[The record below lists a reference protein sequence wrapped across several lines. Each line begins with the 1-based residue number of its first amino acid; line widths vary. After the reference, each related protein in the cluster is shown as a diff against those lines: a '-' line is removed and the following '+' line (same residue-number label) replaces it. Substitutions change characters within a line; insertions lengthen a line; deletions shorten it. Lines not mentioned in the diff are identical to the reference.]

1 MLNHE
6 AGKTLKQKLPLGMVA
21 TKRWLQ
27 EQGLSLHYI
36 DNSVRRG
43 ALVVAVPGVYYRDE
57 ARPTWQGVVA
67 SLQQMAKL
75 PVHVGGLS
83 ALAVN
88 GVSHF
93 VNKRGNPIVNL
104 YSPDKLPAW
113 VNKIDVGATFAWHG
127 TKRLWPESL
136 LLDQSVFRHYEWV
149 KGLPEITYSCVE
161 KAYLEVLNEMPKHVS
176 FEHADA
182 LLQGLHNLS
191 PRKLDTLL
199 KGCLNVKVKR
209 LFFWLAERNQQ
220 PWFKYLK
227 SEDYDLGTG
236 KRVVAVNG
244 RLENKW
250 QITVPKEM

>member
-1 MLNHE
+1 M
-6 AGKTLKQKLPLGMVA
+6 
-21 TKRWLQ
+21 
-27 EQGLSLHYI
+27 
-36 DNSVRRG
+36 
-43 ALVVAVPGVYYRDE
+43 
-57 ARPTWQGVVA
+57 
-67 SLQQMAKL
+67 
-75 PVHVGGLS
+75 
-83 ALAVN
+83 
-88 GVSHF
+88 
-93 VNKRGNPIVNL
+93 
-104 YSPDKLPAW
+104 
-113 VNKIDVGATFAWHG
+113 GATFAWHG

-220 PWFKYLK
+220 PWFKYFEVRGL
-227 SEDYDLGTG
+227 
-236 KRVVAVNG
+236 
-244 RLENKW
+244 RLRNR
-250 QITVPKEM
+250 

>member
-6 AGKTLKQKLPLGMVA
+6 AGKTLKQKFPLGMVA

-57 ARPTWQGVVA
+57 ARLTWQGVVA
-67 SLQQMAKL
+67 SLQRMTTLA
-75 PVHVGGLS
+75 VNVGGLT
-83 ALAVN
+83 ALELN
-88 GVSHF
+88 GVSHY
-93 VNKRGNPIVNL
+93 VNQSGKRTIGL
-104 YSPDKLPAW
+104 YCPEKLPRW
-113 VNKIDVGATFAWHG
+113 VDKMGVEATFEWHG

-136 LLDQSVFRHYEWV
+136 MRDQRVLRPYEWS

-161 KAYLEVLNEMPKHVS
+161 KAYLEVLNEVPKHVS

-227 SEDYDLGTG
+227 SEDYDLGAG

-244 RLENKW
+244 RLEKNW

>member
-6 AGKTLKQKLPLGMVA
+6 AARTLKQKLPLSMVA

-43 ALVVAVPGVYYRDE
+43 ALAVAAPGVYYRE
-57 ARPTWQGVVA
+57 ETPPTWLGVVA
-67 SLQQMAKL
+67 SLQRMVRS
-75 PVHVGGLS
+75 PVHMGGLS
-83 ALAVN
+83 ALALH
-88 GVSHF
+88 GVSHY
-93 VNKRGNPIVNL
+93 VNRSGKPIVDL

-113 VNKIDVGATFAWHG
+113 INKVDVDASFEWHG

-136 LLDQSVFRHYEWV
+136 MRDQRVLRPYEWS
-149 KGLPEITYSCVE
+149 KGLPEVTYSCVE
-161 KAYLEVLNEMPKHVS
+161 KAYLEVLNEVPKHIS

-199 KGCLNVKVKR
+199 KNCLNVKVKR

-220 PWFKYLK
+220 PWFKRLVPT
-227 SEDYDLGTG
+227 DYDLGSG
-236 KRVVAVNG
+236 KRAIAVNG
-244 RLENKW
+244 RLESKW